1 MIDTRGFA
9 TLSVDKRRERGGF
22 RMRAAWYERGGPAR
36 EVLTVGEMD
45 APRPAPGEVLVRVRA
60 SGVNPGEVK
69 KRADWMGFGIGY
81 PRVIL
86 HSDGAGTIE
95 EVGEGLSPSRVGERV
110 WVWGAQSGRPFGTAA
125 QYAALPSEQAV
136 PLLDGVGFEVGACL
150 GIPARTAHRCVFADG
165 SVSGETVL
173 VSGGAG
179 AVGSFA
185 VSFAKWGGAR
195 VIATVGSEGQAE
207 AAMGAGADHAL
218 NYRTEDV
225 VARIREIVGGTGVGR
240 VVEVA
245 FGRNLALDAE
255 VIALG
260 GTIAAYASDAEPE
273 PRLPFWPLLFKNVTI
288 RLVGSDDLPED
299 AERQAVEDIAACL
312 EAGALQPRIALRLP
326 LECISEAHE
335 AVEGGQSGG
344 RVILDID

>member
-1 MIDTRGFA
+1 
-9 TLSVDKRRERGGF
+9 
-22 RMRAAWYERGGPAR
+22 MRAAWYERGGPAS
-36 EVLTVGEMD
+36 EVLTVGEMED
-45 APRPAPGEVLVRVRA
+45 PRPRAGEVLVRVRA

-69 KRADWMGFGIGY
+69 KRADWMGFGMGY
-81 PRVIL
+81 PRVIP

-95 EVGEGLSPSRVGERV
+95 EVGEGVSPSRVGQRV

-125 QYAALPSEQAV
+125 QYTAVPGARAV
-136 PLLDGVGFEVGACL
+136 PLPEGVGFEAGACL

-185 VSFAKWGGAR
+185 VWFAKWGGAE

-218 NYRTEDV
+218 NYRAEDV
-225 VARIREIVGGTGVGR
+225 VARVREIVDGTGVGR

-255 VIALG
+255 VIALH

-273 PRLPFWPLLFKNVTI
+273 PRLPFWELLFKNITI
-288 RLVGSDDLPED
+288 RQVFGADLPED
-299 AERQAVEDIAACL
+299 AERRAVEDIAACL
-312 EAGALQPRIALRLP
+312 KAGALHPRIALRLP
-326 LECISEAHE
+326 LEGIAEAHE
-335 AVEGGQSGG
+335 AVERGRSGG
-344 RVILDID
+344 RVILDIA